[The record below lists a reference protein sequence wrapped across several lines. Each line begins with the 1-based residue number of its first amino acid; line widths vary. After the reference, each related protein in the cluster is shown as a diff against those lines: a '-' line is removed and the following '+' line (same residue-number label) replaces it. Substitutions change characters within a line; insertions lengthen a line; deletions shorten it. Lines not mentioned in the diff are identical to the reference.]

1 MTNSFL
7 SENSFRP
14 QAQPVNTY
22 VSPSTVAPTT
32 GFDQLVNALQTINP
46 AINKYFD
53 SRIREEIKSEQA
65 IGVNQEIQ
73 KVLDDGTFGKLTT
86 KIRKK
91 DGDDAARELIGG
103 SIFRRKAAER
113 TRAQLAGL
121 GLKTALEGEYTK
133 PFDTGEVDKDGNPIF
148 KSISEFAPDSQEFS
162 NWRQEKINMALASL
176 EGVSPEIIAEHF
188 TPKMQAQ
195 IFDIT
200 GHHIKEHKQFEF
212 NQLLEQTPDVI
223 KKATDLAIKGDMETL
238 KPFLANHFQGL
249 YKLGVTGP
257 DAKKLYKD
265 ALDNILARA
274 DLAAKGNNRTLLK
287 KAASLPRLLAQNI
300 PYGQGGSKD
309 LTSHP
314 DFAEKEADFINDFYG
329 KRKKAIE
336 DKKDLDA
343 LLKDKEME
351 DLQTAIANEKD
362 PAKAKQMFEEYL
374 NNPENQ
380 DVRKEVN
387 KLGMIDN
394 YKLKTEIA
402 PAIEAGIITGKYQS
416 AADAITDINMYKS
429 KHPTMDDEATGI
441 FNDLVSKAK
450 TAKGIGSKVEDVVRD
465 IMSPVK
471 ENLGKSFLGFQ
482 KPEKARQAVRLERQ
496 TNISM
501 QKWALDF
508 IKENDRVPNDSEW
521 NQIQRQY
528 QDQIFAEIDVLDPAE
543 VERTYPVKEF
553 DNPFKGITGKKIKQQ
568 IKTPPITTPESTSTK
583 AKTKQE
589 KKPVENFMADDPSD
603 IGDQSSNPVM
613 DTVNQV
619 VNALTGTGPA
629 AAGTLTE
636 RRQNHIN
643 KINSIADKYK
653 GAVSYGSGSR
663 ADALA
668 KEKTFIFDMKDGE
681 WRHVYADPSSPEV
694 IKEAKNIAVDLA
706 TNPSLKSSQERLAI
720 AQMVLTEAIP
730 DNEEDMIAT
739 MMSLLN
745 RIARARLEVYEPPGY
760 ASYEKDIIAE
770 ITRPYQFEGVQGFK
784 KEDLINAKPI
794 KGTEKDL
801 KRVLS
806 VLFNDSPQIQSTS
819 NN

>member
-1 MTNSFL
+1 MTSSFQ
-7 SENSFRP
+7 P
-14 QAQPVNTY
+14 QARPVDTF
-22 VSPSTVAPTT
+22 VRPSTVAPTT
-32 GFDQLVNALQTINP
+32 ELDQLTRALQTVNP
-46 AINKYFD
+46 GINKFID
-53 SRIREEIKSEQA
+53 FRLDREIKKEQA
-65 IGVNQEIQ
+65 IGINQEIQ
-73 KVLDDGTFGKLTT
+73 KSLNDGTFGKLTN

-103 SIFRRKAAER
+103 SIFRQKAAER
-113 TRAQLAGL
+113 MRAKITAL
-121 GLKTALEGEYTK
+121 GLKTALESEYTK
-133 PFDTGEVDKDGNPIF
+133 PFDTGEVDANGNPIF
-148 KSISEFAPDSQEFS
+148 KSISEFAPDSPEWSTWTQNKLNKAF
-162 NWRQEKINMALASL
+162 AGL
-176 EGVSPEIIAEHF
+176 EGVSPEIVAEHF
-188 TPKMQAQ
+188 TPEMGNQ
-195 IFDIT
+195 IFNIT
-200 GHHIKEHKQFEF
+200 SHHIKEHKQFQF
-212 NQLLEQTPDVI
+212 NQLLEQTPVAI
-223 KKATDLAIKGDMETL
+223 EKASELAMKGDIETL
-238 KPFLANHFQGL
+238 KPFLNDHFQGL
-249 YKLGVTGP
+249 YKLGVTGS
-257 DAKKLYKD
+257 DANKMWKD
-265 ALDNILARA
+265 ALDNIFARG
-274 DLAAKGNNRTLLK
+274 DLVAKSNNRTVLK
-287 KAASLPRLLAQNI
+287 KASSLPRLLAENI

-329 KRKKAIE
+329 KKKKAIE
-336 DKKDLDA
+336 DKKDLET
-343 LLKDKEME
+343 LLKDKEIE

-362 PAKAKQMFEEYL
+362 PAKANQMFEEYL
-374 NNPENQ
+374 NDPQNQ
-380 DVRKEVN
+380 DVRDEWN

-394 YKLKTEIA
+394 QKLKTEIA
-402 PAIEAGIITGKYQS
+402 PDIEAGIITGKYQS

-429 KHPTMDDEATGI
+429 KHPTMDDEATEI
-441 FNDLVSKAK
+441 FNDLISKAK

-471 ENLGKSFLGFQ
+471 ENLGKTFLGFQ

-496 TNISM
+496 TNISI

-508 IKENDRVPNDSEW
+508 IKENDRVPNDNEW

-553 DNPFKGITGKKIKQQ
+553 DNPFKGITGKKIKKP
-568 IKTPPITTPESTSTK
+568 IETPSVTSSESTSTQPK
-583 AKTKQE
+583 PKTKTSSE
-589 KKPVENFMADDPSD
+589 ESFMAPDPSQM
-603 IGDQSSNPVM
+603 GNQSSNSVI

-619 VNALTGTGPA
+619 VNALTGTQPA

-636 RRQNHIN
+636 RRQNHTN

-694 IKEAKNIAVDLA
+694 IEEAKNIAADLA
-706 TNPSLKSSQERLAI
+706 TNTSLASSQERLAI

-745 RIARARLEVYEPPGY
+745 RIARARLEIYEPPGY
-760 ASYEKDIIAE
+760 ASYEKDIIDE

-801 KRVLS
+801 KRVFS